1 MPTVFRLGPYRFFI
15 FPRDVLTEP
24 PHVHVF
30 RDDLAAKVWLD
41 PVRLQDAGGLRPVEV
56 RRIVRL
62 VEQHKQQLLEAWNA
76 IDPNA

>member
-1 MPTVFRLGPYRFFI
+1 MPTVLRIGPYRFFI

-30 RDDLAAKVWLD
+30 RDDLGAKVWLQ
-41 PVRLQDAGGLRPVEV
+41 PVTLQDASGFRPVEV

-62 VEQHKQQLLEAWNA
+62 VEQHEQELLEAWND
-76 IDPNA
+76 IDPNT